1 MPNRVTT
8 YTRPDGG
15 ATVIVEVRPIY
26 VCRAEL
32 DYLVERT
39 EKLLATPRDIDES
52 HLRVAELEVAA
63 EWLVDHVRKW
73 IYPLLD
79 EQIDTSYWERNFGKN
94 GKASQLEG
102 HQESPN
108 LRGPGGPP
116 QLRERLLALHENAP
130 RGHEAALGNR
140 ASGSE

>member
-1 MPNRVTT
+1 MRNNVTT
-8 YTRPDGG
+8 YTRPDRG

-63 EWLVDHVRKW
+63 EWLVDHIRKW

-79 EQIDTSYWERNFGKN
+79 EQIDTSYWERKFSRN
-94 GKASQLEG
+94 GKAPQLEG
-102 HQESPN
+102 HQEPPN
-108 LRGPGGPP
+108 LRGLGGPP
-116 QLRERLLALHENAP
+116 QLRERVLALHEDATRSREAP
-130 RGHEAALGNR
+130 LGNR
-140 ASGSE
+140 A